1 MIGSWLYFT
10 PGVIYSL
17 IAGALVD
24 KYGKFRL
31 LVFFPIFGT
40 MLTRIIMLI
49 NYAFLDRL
57 PVEIFHLRSIS
68 SLFGGM
74 SIYYLGYYGYGASIS
89 KPEDRAYRMSI
100 FDGFEQ
106 VWWIM
111 LVPYNFTLPD
121 LRNIKDISILEATY
135 LLGRSFIWV
144 DYVTYC
150 Q

>member
-106 VWWIM
+106 VGLIM
-111 LVPYNFTLPD
+111 LVSYNFTL
-121 LRNIKDISILEATY
+121 
-135 LLGRSFIWV
+135 
-144 DYVTYC
+144 
-150 Q
+150 